1 MEVRLLHGRWL
12 RPVVYILLSSNS
24 VRSRPLAHAS
34 PALSTHRVLSDR
46 LAPRVL
52 PQALAAATAT
62 AAAAPI
68 ATVAAAV
75 QRPSPPPAAAII
87 TMPSLRA
94 ASNLYLLSPGRSA
107 PGYSTPAAARR
118 PARPRDARLPDARLP
133 DARPREAGPH
143 RPATGG
149 ALSRGRSRYGVVCN
163 VAAVT
168 CIFSAK
174 LYYRKKEHFGA
185 ASETF

>member
-1 MEVRLLHGRWL
+1 
-12 RPVVYILLSSNS
+12 
-24 VRSRPLAHAS
+24 
-34 PALSTHRVLSDR
+34 
-46 LAPRVL
+46 
-52 PQALAAATAT
+52 
-62 AAAAPI
+62 
-68 ATVAAAV
+68 
-75 QRPSPPPAAAII
+75 
-87 TMPSLRA
+87 MPSLRA